1 MGTSIATGNMAQA
14 IKMNTNVGRVLAQG
28 IAAARTL
35 WLALCFVGFAAGSA
49 SAQNFIFDSF
59 VIEGNQRVSDGTIL
73 TFGELAP
80 GAGLSTAE
88 LNDAGQKIRNS
99 GLFETVDIIPQSSR
113 LLIRVVEYPTINRIN
128 IEGNS
133 RIDDGV
139 LLSLV
144 QSQPRRVFTPAQAEA
159 DTAAIAGAYAR
170 EGRINASVTPRI
182 IRLSENRVDLV
193 FEVAESGITEIERI
207 SFVGNRTFSE
217 GRLRRVLETK
227 QAGLFRLLVSRDTF
241 SPERI
246 VADREAL
253 NDFYQS
259 RGYVD
264 FVIQNVDVSLTR
276 ERDAYLVTYNVRE
289 GQRFSFGNIT
299 VESEIEGVSVADFA
313 DIMRV
318 RTGATYSPVPV
329 DTDVNRLE
337 RLAIDLG
344 LNFVQAQPRITR
356 NDRALTLDVTY
367 VLASGPRIF
376 VERIDIEGNGTT
388 FDRVIRN
395 QFELVEGDPLN
406 PRAVQESARRIRALG
421 FFQNVAVETEAG
433 SASNQA
439 VIDVNVVEGP
449 TGTLSFG
456 ANFNTDTGAALVA
469 SYRQSNFQGRGQRL
483 EIDVSTAESN
493 RKLNFGFTEPQLLSR
508 DLRASVN
515 LSYRTT
521 DSENALYDT
530 ETLRFSPAL
539 SFPVSDAGRFAVYYA
554 LEFADLTGVKKGVD
568 GASIIIQDEED
579 FGGVW
584 TNSLGYTY
592 TFDNRRTGLN
602 PNAGV
607 ILRFGQE
614 FGFGDAQ
621 FIKTTALVG
630 AETKVF
636 NEEITLRATIEGA
649 LLDYTKGNSRVTDRF
664 FLGSSVMRGFEAGGI
679 GPRDLD
685 TDDAL
690 GGTAFSV
697 LRLETE
703 FPLGLPS
710 EYGITGGAFIDYGG
724 VWDIGIDPPD
734 GVNVESNE
742 FIGRTVAGLSIFW
755 NTPIG
760 PLRFNFT
767 EALEAEDF
775 DKTKAFDVTI
785 STSF

>member
-1 MGTSIATGNMAQA
+1 
-14 IKMNTNVGRVLAQG
+14 MNTNVGRVLAHG
-28 IAAARTL
+28 IAAVRTL
-35 WLALCFVGFAAGSA
+35 WVALCFVGLAAGA
-49 SAQNFIFDSF
+49 AHAQTFVFNSF
-59 VIEGNQRVSDGTIL
+59 VIEGNQRVDDGTIL
-73 TFGELAP
+73 TFGGLEP
-80 GAGLSTAE
+80 GDGLSVSE
-88 LNDAGQKIRNS
+88 LNEAGQSIRNS
-99 GLFETVDIIPQSSR
+99 GLFETVDLIPQGSR
-113 LLIRVVEYPTINRIN
+113 LLIRVAEYPTINRIN

-133 RIDDGV
+133 RLDDAV

-159 DTAAIAGAYAR
+159 DTAAITGAYAR
-170 EGRINASVTPRI
+170 QGRINASVTPRI
-182 IRLSENRVDLV
+182 IRLPENRVDLV
-193 FEVAESGITEIERI
+193 FEVTESGVTEVERI
-207 SFVGNRTFSE
+207 SFVGNRTYSE

-227 QAGLFRLLVSRDTF
+227 QAGLFRVLVGRDTF

-246 VADREAL
+246 AQDREAL

-289 GQRFSFGNIT
+289 GQRFSFGNVS
-299 VESEIEGVSVADFA
+299 VESEIDGVSAADFA
-313 DIMRV
+313 DVVRV

-356 NDRALTLDVTY
+356 NERALTLDVTY
-367 VLASGPRIF
+367 VLVSGPRIF

-388 FDRVIRN
+388 LDRVIRN

-421 FFQNVAVETEAG
+421 FFQDVAVDTRAG
-433 SASNQA
+433 SSSNQA
-439 VIDVNVVEGP
+439 VIDVDVVEGP

-483 EIDVSTAESN
+483 EFDVSTAETN
-493 RKLNFGFTEPQLLSR
+493 RTFNFGFTEPQLLGR
-508 DLRASVN
+508 DLRGSID
-515 LSYRTT
+515 LRYRTT
-521 DSENALYDT
+521 DNENALYDT
-530 ETLRFSPAL
+530 EALRFSPAL
-539 SFPVSDAGRFAVYYA
+539 SFPISDAGRLAIYYA
-554 LEFADLTGVKKGVD
+554 LEFADLKDVSD
-568 GASIIIQDEED
+568 SASTIIQAEED

-584 TNSLGYTY
+584 TNSVGYAY

-614 FGFGDAQ
+614 FGFGDTQ
-621 FIKTTALVG
+621 FVKTTALVG
-630 AETKVF
+630 AETKIL
-636 NEEITLRATIEGA
+636 NEEVTLRATLEGA
-649 LLDYTKGNSRVTDRF
+649 LLDFSKGNSRVTDRF
-664 FLGSSVMRGFEAGGI
+664 FMGSSVMRGFEAGGI
-679 GPRDLD
+679 GPRDAD

-724 VWDIGIDPPD
+724 LWDIGIDP
-734 GVNVESNE
+734 GLVEIDSNE

-755 NTPIG
+755 STPIG

-767 EALEAEDF
+767 EALEAESF
-775 DKTKAFDVTI
+775 DNPKAFDVTI